1 MHHIRNWLLVT
12 LLGITLMS
20 CTKYEEI
27 EVSGLTKGVGYVA
40 TEFVTPAAVKDFA
53 LTSPTAIQN
62 ARKILLAGRFLL
74 IGEDKKG
81 IHVFDNVSPQ
91 KPRAIAFIKIPAIT
105 DFLFQNNTLIVSNGD
120 DLVAVNVAALN
131 EIAVRGALPESIA
144 TNPGFFSETNRLEK
158 VFTYPNFP
166 VQRGTYFACAD
177 SLIYVTKW
185 QLDSTLVNPTCYR

>member
-1 MHHIRNWLLVT
+1 MHNIRNWLFAFSCSVT
-12 LLGITLMS
+12 LIN

-27 EVSGLTKGVGYVA
+27 EVSGITKRVGYVA

-53 LTSPTAIQN
+53 LTSPMAIQN
-62 ARKILLAGRFLL
+62 AGKILSSGRFLL

-91 KPRAIAFIKIPAIT
+91 NPRAIAFIKIPAIT
-105 DFLFQNNTLIVSNGD
+105 DFLLQNNTLIVSNGD

-131 EIAVRGALPESIA
+131 EIANRGTLPESISA
-144 TNPGFFSETNRLEK
+144 NPGFFSETNRLEK

-166 VQRGTYFACAD
+166 IQRGTYFTCAD

-185 QLDSTLVNPTCYR
+185 QLDSNLVNPTCYR